1 MLSLN
6 TSRSGMNKP
15 GAAMLALVFAMVA
28 SCSSDP
34 DPDPSGTGGST
45 AKGGSGGGTAKGG
58 SAGNPGTGG
67 TSGGTGGSVGG
78 GTGGGSGGSTP
89 GGSGGAPG
97 GSGGAPG
104 TGGAPNPDAGGQ
116 GGSPAPAGGLTF
128 GDPCTEAPSAT
139 IPALKKSAPITGFA
153 GQAGQVT
160 GVPGENTLYVVGHRN
175 GNLYA
180 VVDGKVAGTIVQQPV
195 SAGAGN
201 EQGLLSMVLH
211 PKFSENKLFYVFY
224 TATNQNFVID
234 EYERMT
240 PTTAMKKGTL
250 YNQARTGGTP
260 YHNGGSIYFS
270 PKDEPGKFLYLSM
283 GNHNNRGQSSNPTGV
298 AGRILKFD
306 IVAKGAPTTVAFGM
320 RNPYRMSIDRLTGDF
335 WLGEVADPPGG
346 SVLFVGATEQN
357 KNFGYSASQAINGG
371 ISGMQG
377 GSAALIGG
385 VVYRGKKIPGLC
397 GRYFFGMH
405 AGGAVR
411 SLIQQGGTRMGG
423 ITNHP
428 ELVVPGNI
436 SSFGED
442 GEGEIWMSSM
452 NGNSIYKIEA
462 ATP

>member
-1 MLSLN
+1 
-6 TSRSGMNKP
+6 
-15 GAAMLALVFAMVA
+15 MVA
-28 SCSSDP
+28 SCGSEDP
-34 DPDPSGTGGST
+34 DPPGGAGGASGKGGSGT
-45 AKGGSGGGTAKGG
+45 AKGGSGGGNVT
-58 SAGNPGTGG
+58 GTGG
-67 TSGGTGGSVGG
+67 TQGGTGGTPTTGTGGTLGGTGGS
-78 GTGGGSGGSTP
+78 GGGSA
-89 GGSGGAPG
+89 GSGGAPS
-97 GSGGAPG
+97 GSGG
-104 TGGAPNPDAGGQ
+104 GGANPDAGGGQ
-116 GGSPAPAGGLTF
+116 GGNTAPAPDLTF
-128 GDPCTEAPSAT
+128 GTPCTDAPSAT

-175 GNLYA
+175 GNLYT
-180 VVDGKVAGTIVQQPV
+180 VIDGKVAGMILHVDI

-201 EQGLLSMVLH
+201 EQGLLSMALH
-211 PKFSENKLFYVFY
+211 PKFKENKLFYIFY
-224 TATNQNFVID
+224 TAPNQNFVID

-240 PTTAMKKGTL
+240 PMMATKKATL
-250 YNQARTGGTP
+250 YNAPRTGGTP
-260 YHNGGSIYFS
+260 YHNGGSLAFS

-306 IVAKGAPTTVAFGM
+306 LVAKGAPTTVAFGM

-335 WLGEVADPPGG
+335 WVGEVADPQGG
-346 SVLFVGATEQN
+346 SVLFVGANEANAN
-357 KNFGYSASQAINGG
+357 KNFGYSASAAISNG
-371 ISGMQG
+371 ISGMQA

-385 VVYRGKKIPGLC
+385 ITYRGNKIKGLC
-397 GRYFFGMH
+397 GRHFFGMH
-405 AGGAVR
+405 NGGGVR
-411 SLIQQGGTRMGG
+411 SLIQMGGTRMGN